1 MEANR
6 NGSESWKTEI
16 IYGTKTIGRPSDL
29 LDTIVD
35 FTEAS
40 HQTLDVAVQELE
52 SRPIADALISAR
64 QRGVSVRVVLEENY
78 LSVQRP
84 LADPWSEGGNNETN
98 RHIYDALQRAKIEV
112 KKEYPTPSLFKL
124 MLFRMSRSTMKLI
137 LNENYRDYTYYREHG
152 WFESN
157 YYYPVKLNP
166 FKKLIGRFF
175 DMMATQMARG
185 N

>member
-1 MEANR
+1 MALNLGRLKLFKGPKQLDAPATCLIQQSILLRHHIKRSMQRYR
-6 NGSESWKTEI
+6 N
-16 IYGTKTIGRPSDL
+16 L
-29 LDTIVD
+29 NLD
-35 FTEAS
+35 
-40 HQTLDVAVQELE
+40 QQL
-52 SRPIADALISAR
+52 ADALISTR

-98 RHIYDALQRAKIEV
+98 RQIYDALQRAKIEV

-124 MLFRMSRSTMKLI
+124 MLFRISRSTMKLM

-175 DMMATQMARG
+175 DMMAT
-185 N
+185 

>member
-1 MEANR
+1 MALNL
-6 NGSESWKTEI
+6 
-16 IYGTKTIGRPSDL
+16 GRLKLFMGPKQLDAPATCLIQQSIL
-29 LDTIVD
+29 LRHHIK
-35 FTEAS
+35 
-40 HQTLDVAVQELE
+40 LE

-98 RHIYDALQRAKIEV
+98 RQIYDALQRAKIEV

-124 MLFRMSRSTMKLI
+124 MIFRMSRSTAKLM

-175 DMMATQMARG
+175 DILATQMAKSD
-185 N
+185 